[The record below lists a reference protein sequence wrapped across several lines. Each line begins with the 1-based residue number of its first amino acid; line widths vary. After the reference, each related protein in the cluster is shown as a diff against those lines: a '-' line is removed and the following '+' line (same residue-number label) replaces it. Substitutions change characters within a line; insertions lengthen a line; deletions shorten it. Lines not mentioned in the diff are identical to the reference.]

1 MRGEKPR
8 PYRGKHVPLGSPPHA
23 RGKALSASN
32 ALRVVR
38 ITPACAGKRG
48 GEIVATITVKDH
60 PRMRGEKRADG
71 QPVIPGA
78 GSPPHARGKD
88 NMNLDSGIA
97 KRITPAC
104 AGKSDSPQRLQL
116 KLLDHPRMRGEKD
129 GSGVIKWQ
137 LLGSPPHARGKV
149 LPAPS
154 IRCKTRI
161 TPACAGK
168 SSCSFPQ
175 SARYKDHPRMRGE
188 KLIFKWSEVQ
198 IKGSPPHARGKGQQS
213 KSRQVE
219 TGITPACAGKSIIN
233 VTNLLINGDHPRM
246 RGEKNADGNY
256 ERHKQGSPPHARGK
270 VSKQDP
276 PDKDVRIT
284 PACAGKSLSHRQPGI

>member
-116 KLLDHPRMRGEKD
+116 KLLDHPRMRGEKP
-129 GSGVIKWQ
+129 IPQ
-137 LLGSPPHARGKV
+137 TTRNLMLGSPPHARGKGKKGTG
-149 LPAPS
+149 S
-154 IRCKTRI
+154 TFRQRI

-168 SSCSFPQ
+168 SWPRRLPPRRSW
-175 SARYKDHPRMRGE
+175 DHPRMRGE
-188 KLIFKWSEVQ
+188 KATRCLTASRKR
-198 IKGSPPHARGKGQQS
+198 GSPPHARGKGFAS
-213 KSRQVE
+213 FERLH
-219 TGITPACAGKSIIN
+219 SI
-233 VTNLLINGDHPRM
+233 
-246 RGEKNADGNY
+246 
-256 ERHKQGSPPHARGK
+256 
-270 VSKQDP
+270 
-276 PDKDVRIT
+276 RIT
-284 PACAGKSLSHRQPGI
+284 PACAGKRRARRGSSKIF